1 MKYLELTLLVLFYL
15 FSPAVII
22 YFSSRYLLLKKAGH
36 VMIAYILGL
45 VIGNIGILPEGSKE
59 IQNALSS
66 ISIPL
71 AVPLLLMS
79 LNIGS
84 WTGMAR
90 HTMKSL
96 LSGVV
101 AVVVVVIIGNMIFM
115 SWIPDS
121 WKISGM
127 LVGVYTGGTANLAS
141 IKTALGV
148 DDDLYI
154 LTHTSDIISSALYL
168 LFLMTFAKPLFK
180 KWLPYDYFF
189 AGRFKD
195 NEPNYSQFENYN
207 DIFKSYNL
215 IPTLGALAVSIL
227 ILIVGVG
234 VMYLVPESAKM
245 AVVILVITTL
255 GIYSSTIPTLRR
267 APRSFEFGMYLIL
280 IFSLVVSSMADVSKF
295 TMNILPIFSFV
306 TFTIFGTLFLHLL
319 IAKFFQVDRDTMM
332 ITSTALICSPP
343 FVPMVAGVLGN
354 RQIIISGITVG
365 IVGYAI
371 GNYLGIMVA
380 YLLH

>member
-1 MKYLELTLLVLFYL
+1 ML
-15 FSPAVII
+15 
-22 YFSSRYLLLKKAGH
+22 
-36 VMIAYILGL
+36 AYILGL
-45 VIGNIGILPEGSKE
+45 LIGNIGILPDGSKQLQE
-59 IQNALSS
+59 IFSS

-71 AVPLLLMS
+71 AIPLLLMS
-79 LNIGS
+79 LNFGS
-84 WTGMAR
+84 WTGMAK

-101 AVVVVVIIGNMIFM
+101 AVIVVVIIGNMIFM

-127 LVGVYTGGTANLAS
+127 LVGVYTGGTPNLAS
-141 IKTALGV
+141 IKTALKV
-148 DDDLYI
+148 EDDIYI
-154 LTHTSDIISSALYL
+154 LTHTSDIIASAFYL

-189 AGRFKD
+189 AGRYKD

-215 IPTLGALAVSIL
+215 IPTMGALAVSVAIL
-227 ILIVGVG
+227 IIGVG
-234 VMYLVPESAKM
+234 IMYIVPEAAKM

-255 GIYSSTIPTLRR
+255 GIFSSTIPTLKR

-280 IFSLVVSSMADVSKF
+280 IFSLVVSSMADISKF

-306 TFTIFGTLFLHLL
+306 TFTIFGTLFLHLV

-371 GNYLGIMVA
+371 GNYLGIIIA